1 MHDKSTG
8 LKKYIRTS
16 VIKCQKSKSES
27 YSLGATERVAPT
39 QKVNSNNKLIVKSA
53 GLNTILAV
61 LKNHNYVEACW

>member
-16 VIKCQKSKSES
+16 VIKCQKYKSES

-53 GLNTILAV
+53 GNGRIDKSGPNGNV
-61 LKNHNYVEACW
+61 G